1 MDAELR
7 KRAKE
12 VYQKLK
18 ATIKVIPL
26 SLPERGEVVVETAVN
41 NDDRPDSYLAA
52 HETTGIYK
60 DNKGVDY
67 GVKGAGSS
75 IRLIHAVGLP
85 LEAIGMDFPIDYPRD
100 GSFRWMVVD
109 DCWELPNA
117 SLACGPLEKDLFKG
131 IKGKAKMGPW
141 EAASGVLNT

>member
-18 ATIKVIPL
+18 ATVKVIPL
-26 SLPERGEVVVETAVN
+26 SLPGRGEKVVETAVN

-52 HETTGIYK
+52 RDTTGIYK
-60 DNKGVDY
+60 DKEGVDY

-85 LEAIGMDFPIDYPRD
+85 LEAIGMDLPVDYPRD
-100 GSFRWMVVD
+100 GSFRWVVVD
-109 DCWELPNA
+109 DCWGLPHA
-117 SLACGPLEKDLFKG
+117 SLACGPLQKGIFKG
-131 IKGKAKMGPW
+131 IKGESKMTLG
-141 EAASGVLNT
+141 SGVQSPQ